1 MAITATQN
9 PPSSLGAQ
17 FASGSYFD
25 DAGSPI
31 AAVIT
36 LGFKPR
42 YVSVDN
48 VTDRILIE
56 WRQGDSETSNTCH
69 KTAAAG
75 TRTLETTNQ
84 GILVS
89 TNGFTIS
96 NNATLAVLA
105 QNKQL
110 RWFAVG

>member
-1 MAITATQN
+1 MAITATQS
-9 PPSSLGAQ
+9 PPSTLGAQ

-25 DAGSPI
+25 DAASPI

-42 YVSVDN
+42 FIRIDN
-48 VTDRILIE
+48 VTDRISIV
-56 WRQGDSETSNTCH
+56 WYQGMSETSNTGV

-84 GILVS
+84 GVLVS
-89 TNGFTIS
+89 GNSFTIS

-110 RWFAVG
+110 RWFAIG

>member
-1 MAITATQN
+1 MAITQSQQS
-9 PPSSLGAQ
+9 PGSLGAQ

-25 DAGSPI
+25 DAGSP
-31 AAVIT
+31 AAAT
-36 LGFKPR
+36 LTIGFKPR
-42 YVSVDN
+42 YVCVDN
-48 VTDRILIE
+48 VTDRIKIE
-56 WRQGDSETSNTCH
+56 WYQGMSETSNTCV

-84 GILVS
+84 GI
-89 TNGFTIS
+89 TITGTTFTIS

-110 RWFAVG
+110 RWYVIS

>member
-1 MAITATQN
+1 MTITATQQS
-9 PPSSLGAQ
+9 PGSLGAQ

-25 DAGSPI
+25 DAASPVD
-31 AAVIT
+31 AVIT
-36 LGFKPR
+36 IGFKPR
-42 YVSVDN
+42 YVCVDN
-48 VTDRILIE
+48 VTDRIKVV
-56 WRQGDSETSNTCH
+56 WYQGMSETSNTCV

-75 TRTLETTNQ
+75 TRTLETTNE

-89 TNGFTIS
+89 STGFTIS

-110 RWFAVG
+110 RWYAEA